1 MKRVILFLIGFVLFS
16 NVINAQSVKRDIV
29 YLKNGSIIK
38 GEIVEQVPNK
48 TITIQTMDGSTFV
61 CSIGDII
68 KISKEN
74 TGKVEV
80 KYIKKKERIQEY
92 QPRQNVYTETFNDD
106 KKFNYY
112 SFNIGGGN
120 AVHVNLAEMNFSA
133 QNGFGGIV
141 KVGGGFG
148 LGYLEDSFLL
158 HLAGGPS
165 YSFTAGST
173 IGTVSLMSGM
183 GLLRYSVPAYNFKHD
198 YRYNKSKT
206 HMIFLYGVGYTHRF
220 FTDKNW
226 NLLLGA
232 DFISGFGGVNI
243 GFAYSW

>member
-1 MKRVILFLIGFVLFS
+1 MKRVILLLIGFVLFS
-16 NVINAQSVKRDIV
+16 NVINAQSVKRDVV

-61 CSIGDII
+61 CSIEDII

-80 KYIKKKERIQEY
+80 KYIKKKEKIQEY
-92 QPRQNVYTETFNDD
+92 RPRQNVYTETFNDD

-148 LGYLEDSFLL
+148 IGYLEDSFLL

-183 GLLRYSVPAYNFKHD
+183 GLLEYNGRYYEDTITV
-198 YRYNKSKT
+198 
-206 HMIFLYGVGYTHRF
+206 FLYGVGYTHRF
-220 FTDKNW
+220 FTNKNW